1 MARISWHPAF
11 VQAIQLELEDYL
23 DVLTFETEHQLTTE
37 PLKIDVLIIKK
48 KKNVVIEKNI
58 GQIFRQFNI
67 VEYKSP
73 NDRATIEAYHKTQC
87 YSRLYAA
94 LNKRN
99 IADMSVTVVATRH
112 PARLLAFLRNR
123 YTVKHTQPGI
133 YLVEGD
139 TSPTQIIVSEELSED
154 DNIWLNCLRNDLA
167 STNLERLAA
176 AKEPELP
183 MDAYVYVIGEA
194 NIQAMEELEMQK
206 KKGFILSERLDTY
219 FTEKYGP
226 QFIAEGEARGEA
238 KWKAEGGRTAV
249 LAVLRARFKRVPK
262 GIEKTIRA
270 IADPV
275 ALESWA
281 VQAATCQTLD
291 EFAEALK

>member
-11 VQAIQLELEDYL
+11 VQAIQLELEEYL

-58 GQIFRQFNI
+58 GRIFQQFNI

-73 NDRATIEAYHKTQC
+73 KDRATVAAYHKTHS
-87 YSRLYAA
+87 YARLYAA
-94 LNKRN
+94 LNRIN
-99 IADMSVTVVATRH
+99 INDVSVTVVATRR
-112 PARLLAFLRNR
+112 PKKLLAFLNKQ
-123 YTVKHTQPGI
+123 YTVHNVQPGI
-133 YLVEGD
+133 YIVEGD
-139 TSPTQIIVSEELSED
+139 TCPTQIIVSEELSDED
-154 DNIWLNCLRNDLA
+154 NLWLNYLRNDLVVA
-167 STNLERLAA
+167 NLERLSM

-206 KKGFILSERLDTY
+206 RKGFILSERLDAH
-219 FTEKYGP
+219 FTAKYGP
-226 QFIAEGEARGEA
+226 QFIARGEARG
-238 KWKAEGGRTAV
+238 KAEAGQNMV

-262 GIEKTIRA
+262 GIEKAIRA
-270 IADPV
+270 LADPAV
-275 ALESWA
+275 LESWA